1 MEIAQRNG
9 RRVVR
14 VRDDGVG
21 FDEETAT
28 GGQGLENVKLRADA
42 IQGELSLSSAP
53 GRGTAIE
60 VVLRPT

>member
-1 MEIAQRNG
+1 
-9 RRVVR
+9 VVS

-21 FDEETAT
+21 FDEATAT
-28 GGQGLENVKLRADA
+28 NGQGLENMRQRAAA
-42 IQGELSLSSAP
+42 IEGRLSLRSAP

>member
-1 MEIAQRNG
+1 
-9 RRVVR
+9 

-21 FDEETAT
+21 FDEETAES
-28 GGQGLENVKLRADA
+28 GQGLENMKLRADA
-42 IQGELSLSSAP
+42 IQGELSLRSAP